1 MTSHSMSNAV
11 RWLVA
16 SLIVLG
22 ILWELWLA
30 PLRANG
36 SFLVLKVVP
45 LFLLM
50 PGLWQHRIRSKQIL
64 SMLILLYVTEGV
76 VRAMSDRG
84 MQATLAWVELA
95 ISCAIFTLLM
105 VEFKRRKTAHH

>member
-1 MTSHSMSNAV
+1 MTSHSMSNLV

-16 SLIVLG
+16 ALIVLG
-22 ILWELWLA
+22 VAWELWLA

-45 LFLLM
+45 LLLLL
-50 PGLWQHRIRSKQIL
+50 PGLWRHRIRSKQIL

-76 VRAMSDRG
+76 VRAMSDPG
-84 MQATLAWVELA
+84 WQAKLAYIELA
-95 ISCAIFTLLM
+95 ISSAIFGLLM
-105 VEFKRRKTAHH
+105 LEFKRRKAAHR